1 MLRTSILKTTFFLVF
16 VCVAVSQAQEAR
28 SPAQDVELRIWFGKE
43 EYLVKEIVMLH
54 GSLKNNRDTTIY
66 FWADELYSLTMKD
79 KTGEVY
85 PKKMFTQ
92 GWSPGP
98 THSLRPGET
107 HRFYEDILFTY
118 TIYEGLPVETYF
130 CFMTLHQYLG
140 EMITSD
146 TVQFVVK
153 EPTGFEKD
161 AQRLFIEAQK
171 LSWSTGKSDQAFAV
185 YQQLIRKYPNSVYVP
200 GAVYGAA
207 LCYLYSDST
216 EKKKTSV
223 AMYVNLIENYPDFL
237 SVSRYF
243 LPIYSIYL
251 SMKDKAG
258 ATKTMQELIEKHPD
272 TKISER
278 AEYWLEKIEKWEFE

>member
-1 MLRTSILKTTFFLVF
+1 MRYKLIFKVALLLVF
-16 VCVAVSQAQEAR
+16 LCVIPFQVQRSQPFAK
-28 SPAQDVELRIWFGKE
+28 DVELKIWFGKE

-66 FWADELYSLTMKD
+66 FWSFDLFSLTIRD
-79 KTGEVY
+79 KTGKFY
-85 PKKMFTQ
+85 PQKIFTR
-92 GWSPGP
+92 GFTPGP
-98 THSLRPGET
+98 THSLKPGET

-118 TIYEGLPVETYF
+118 TIYEGLPVGTYF

-140 EMITSD
+140 EKITSD

-171 LSWSTGKSDQAFAV
+171 LSWSTGKSDQAFAA
-185 YQQLIRKYPNSVYVP
+185 YQQLIKKYPNSIYVP

-207 LCYLYSDST
+207 LCYLYSDSS
-216 EKKKTSV
+216 EKKKKSV

-237 SVSRYF
+237 SVGRYF
-243 LPIYSIYL
+243 LPIYTIYL

-258 ATKTMQELIEKHPD
+258 AIKTMKELIEKHPD
-272 TKISER
+272 TEISRE
-278 AEYWLEKIEKWEFE
+278 AEYWLEKIEKWEFK

>member
-1 MLRTSILKTTFFLVF
+1 MRYKLIFKVALLLLVL
-16 VCVAVSQAQEAR
+16 CVIPFQVQRGQPS
-28 SPAQDVELRIWFGKE
+28 AQDVEVEIWFGKQ

-66 FWADELYSLTMKD
+66 FWADDLYSLTIKD

-85 PKKMFTQ
+85 PKKMFTK

-98 THSLRPGET
+98 THSLKPGEI
-107 HRFYEDILFTY
+107 RQFYEDVLFTH
-118 TIYEGLPVETYF
+118 TIYEGLPVGTYF

-140 EMITSD
+140 GKITSD

-171 LSWSTGKSDQAFAV
+171 LSWSTGKSDQAFVA
-185 YQQLIRKYPNSVYVP
+185 YQQLVKKYPNSVYVP

-207 LCYLYSDST
+207 VCYLYSDSS
-216 EKKKTSV
+216 EKKKKSV
-223 AMYVNLIENYPDFL
+223 AMYVNLIEDFPGFL
-237 SVSRYF
+237 SVGRYF

-258 ATKTMQELIEKHPD
+258 AIKTMKDLIERHPK
-272 TKISER
+272 TKISEE